1 MSEIDKH
8 HLVFDRPHFYKC
20 KCGFVQMIFISEFK
34 VEEKTF
40 EYPKNVEYMS
50 CGHATCAKRADGS
63 CIICLNR
70 RLTQRPADYLK
81 AGKNCPQKN
90 LIVKVLRQR

>member
-8 HLVFDRPHFYKC
+8 HLVFDRPHLYKC
-20 KCGFVQMIFISEFK
+20 ECGFVQMIYRSEFK

-70 RLTQRPADYLK
+70 RLTQRAPDAANGLRY
-81 AGKNCPQKN
+81 AG
-90 LIVKVLRQR
+90 

>member
-20 KCGFVQMIFISEFK
+20 KCGFVQMIYISEFK

-70 RLTQRPADYLK
+70 MLTQRPPD
-81 AGKNCPQKN
+81 AGDSGE
-90 LIVKVLRQR
+90 